1 MKRSMAIFQFGLL
14 WLIQCEALALEPSNA
29 VQVSTVLQTQTS
41 WDGRPIEYP
50 AGKAEVTAMVIE
62 IAPGGETGWHLH
74 SVPSFA
80 VILEGELEVRLK
92 NGAVNRLGPGDAL
105 AEVVD
110 TLHNGRNAGSV
121 PVRLV
126 VIYAGAVGNTLT
138 VRETAP

>member
-1 MKRSMAIFQFGLL
+1 
-14 WLIQCEALALEPSNA
+14 
-29 VQVSTVLQTQTS
+29 
-41 WDGRPIEYP
+41 
-50 AGKAEVTAMVIE
+50 
-62 IAPGGETGWHLH
+62 
-74 SVPSFA
+74 
-80 VILEGELEVRLK
+80 
-92 NGAVNRLGPGDAL
+92 VNRLGPGDAL